1 MKSNNIIS
9 NFSYKLFTFYSHKI
23 LRKIKKNHVYLSP
36 QTLIK
41 EHCMRSEFQYHSW
54 AVAV

>member
-23 LRKIKKNHVYLSP
+23 LRKIKKNHVYHSP

-41 EHCMRSEFQYHSW
+41 EHCMRSEFQYHS
-54 AVAV
+54 